1 MNITHEDISTT
12 HAQPARRSMNY
23 RRATVHPD
31 FTPVNTHVHESTDSH
46 LANIPG
52 QRANRYSSR
61 TTQRLYN
68 ILHIICIIIVFAPS
82 LIIIVWALVTAA
94 LRLF

>member
-1 MNITHEDISTT
+1 
-12 HAQPARRSMNY
+12 MNY

-31 FTPVNTHVHESTDSH
+31 FTPVDTPVDSH
-46 LANIPG
+46 LATIITIPG